1 MKEYNIKFGDDY
13 KQALANTESDVQAWV
28 ENLRSM
34 QEDINALL
42 NDTEKSDE
50 TKQKELEQ
58 MVQLVPESNNKEEH
72 METYKS
78 QLIDN
83 GIKGDE
89 LQTMLDQYSQ
99 AYDNA
104 QSIVDEGE
112 RQIANIIKTHM
123 DENGNIT
130 EEGMKLIADVRTSV
144 QDEIAQV
151 TSSDLDTSLAMT
163 ESYFAQQDKLYKGAE
178 KGTVEAT
185 RNMYKTQ
192 KEEREKELRSQKE
205 FIDGL
210 DTLSEQQK
218 QNAKNRIDS
227 EIAMYDG
234 IEKAQESS
242 LLRRAMYDQEYAN
255 KNGLAVQQVNE
266 NMWTVIDTNT
276 GVETSFFDNAEAMRQ
291 YAESMGKGTALV
303 SDEFG
308 QMHEVILDTG
318 GNVVGMVDD
327 MGSSFSYFSTDAYDA
342 MQKVIDQSGVAEGTA
357 EQKFSAICNAID
369 NGTLSAKDYGMTD
382 EEFRRVAQEMANGA
396 TDAEDLK
403 NKVNNI
409 PKQTNVKVETE
420 VNGEDKVDNLLTK
433 LANGAGKVWDF
444 VVNVITGGDSKGK
457 KALGGSVSESGI
469 YNVNERGIET
479 LSSGSGVMLSSAVE
493 GDYAYLSANSN
504 VNTAMM
510 TEIKMG
516 NMITEEVNRQS
527 KAMYNAMVRAL
538 RDSNISNGG
547 VTNNYDIDI
556 NNPNFQNPNDAKQKL
571 DELSR
576 IILRTKK

>member
-1 MKEYNIKFGDDY
+1 
-13 KQALANTESDVQAWV
+13 
-28 ENLRSM
+28 M

-58 MVQLVPESNNKEEH
+58 MVQLTPESNNKEEH

-89 LQTMLDQYSQ
+89 LQTMLDQYSE

-112 RQIANIIKTHM
+112 RQIANIIKTHI
-123 DENGNIT
+123 DEEGNIT
-130 EEGMKLIADVRTSV
+130 EEGMKLIADVRASV

-192 KEEREKELRSQKE
+192 KEERENELRSQKE

-218 QNAKNRIDS
+218 QNAKNRIDN

-266 NMWTVIDTNT
+266 NMWSVIDTNT
-276 GVETSFFDNAEAMRQ
+276 GVETSFFNNAEAMRQ
-291 YAESMGKGTALV
+291 YAESMGTSTTFV

-308 QMHEVILDTG
+308 QLHEVILDAG

-369 NGTLSAKDYGMTD
+369 NGTLSAEEYGMTD
-382 EEFRRVAQEMANGA
+382 AEFLRVAEAMANGA

-409 PKQTNVKVETE
+409 PKNTDVKVETE
-420 VNGEDKVDNLLTK
+420 VKGESKLDSLIDKIGSV
-433 LANGAGKVWDF
+433 AGKVF
-444 VVNVITGGDSKGK
+444 KSTVELVTNTITGK
-457 KALGGSVSESGI
+457 KALGGIANESGI

-538 RDSNISNGG
+538 RDSNISNGNG
-547 VTNNYDIDI
+547 GNNYYDIDI
-556 NNPNFQNPNDAKQKL
+556 NNPDFTNSENAKAKL
-571 DELSR
+571 NELSR
-576 IILRTKK
+576 LIKGTKL